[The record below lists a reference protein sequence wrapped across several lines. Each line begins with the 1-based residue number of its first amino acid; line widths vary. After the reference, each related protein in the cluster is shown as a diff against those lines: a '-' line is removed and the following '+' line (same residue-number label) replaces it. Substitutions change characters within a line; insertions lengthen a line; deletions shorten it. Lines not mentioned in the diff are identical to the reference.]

1 MMGTPFIGQHD
12 NAKMGRLIFLTWLN
26 TFLLLVNTI
35 IIGTWISKW

>member
-12 NAKMGRLIFLTWLN
+12 NAKMGMLIFLTWLN

-35 IIGTWISKW
+35 IIGTWINKW